1 MMNHSIETMSRHLI
15 LSGLLLLIQCSSQP
29 LSRTMIPPV
38 SEGESSSEPEA
49 AYLEARTKR
58 TIVLSAGR
66 GESPRFMLPGS
77 PGRMRGGDFPLM
89 VTATLMDDRV
99 VKAGFLFYE
108 TALGMTSEEAAEF
121 QRKYRTTHETDQY
134 FLIEASLQTAMAE
147 NYLDL
152 DRWTIFIEDD
162 EGSQNIPA
170 RITELPVSSQ
180 VMAGSVEDPVRKRP
194 MPVEWTRHRKTVL
207 LYFPRKDYYGKPLL
221 PENLKTLTLVFLLEK
236 GGRGRGQGT
245 WVF

>member
-15 LSGLLLLIQCSSQP
+15 LWGLLLLIQCSSQP

-77 PGRMRGGDFPLM
+77 PGRMRGGDFPLI

-99 VKAGFLFYE
+99 VKTGFLFYE

-121 QRKYRTTHETDQY
+121 QRKYRTRYETDQY
-134 FLIEASLQTAMAE
+134 FLIEVSLQTAMAE

-162 EGSQNIPA
+162 AGSQNVPA
-170 RITELPVSSQ
+170 RITELPLSSQ
-180 VMAGSVEDPVRKRP
+180 VMTGTVEDVGKRL
-194 MPVEWTRHRKTVL
+194 MPVDWTRHRKTVL
-207 LYFPRKDYYGKPLL
+207 LYFPRKDYYGKPVLH
-221 PENLKTLTLVFLLEK
+221 ENLKTLTLVFLLEK
-236 GGRGRGQGT
+236 GGKGRGQGT
-245 WVF
+245 WIF

>member
-1 MMNHSIETMSRHLI
+1 MLW
-15 LSGLLLLIQCSSQP
+15 GLLFLIQCSSQP

-38 SEGESSSEPEA
+38 PEGESSSKPEA
-49 AYLEARTKR
+49 VYLEARSKR
-58 TIVLSAGR
+58 TIELSPDRSGT
-66 GESPRFMLPGS
+66 GPRLILPGS
-77 PGRMRGGDFPLM
+77 PGGMRGFDFPLM

-99 VKAGFLFYE
+99 IETGFLFYE

-121 QRKYRTTHETDQY
+121 RRKYQTTYETDQY
-134 FLIEASLQTAMAE
+134 FLIEASLQTVMAD

-162 EGSQNIPA
+162 AGSQNVPA
-170 RITELPVSSQ
+170 RITELPQSSEA
-180 VMAGSVEDPVRKRP
+180 MTGAVEDPVSKRQ
-194 MPVEWTRHRKTVL
+194 MPVDWTRHRKTVL
-207 LYFPRKDYYGKPLL
+207 LYFPREDYYGKPVLHG
-221 PENLKTLTLVFLLEK
+221 NLKTLTLVFLLEK